1 MVISPTVSE
10 QPASTYSSQT
20 VFPDITDNK
29 PKRVMIVAGE
39 ASGDAYGG
47 ALVQSVHRRDSSVS
61 FFGIGGKSMA
71 ESGVTILHDC
81 SELAV
86 VGIVEVVKHF
96 RVISAAF
103 KELAHHLRTNP
114 PDLLV
119 LIDYPGFNLRL
130 AAVAKRAGVK
140 VLYYISPQIWAW
152 KKGRIKKI
160 KQIVDHM
167 AVILPFEAQY
177 YEKEQI
183 PVSFVGHPLLDMVQM
198 TLSPDEAARHLGVDP
213 QHTIIGLFPGGRRSE
228 VTRMLPVLVAAAK
241 RIRQHIPDAQFIL
254 PIAST
259 LTEEDML
266 PHLGSFAGEVLMT
279 HGNIHTVMRACDAIA
294 SVSGTVTLEVALVG
308 TPQVIVYRLSP
319 ITYYLARLLVDVP
332 FIGLCN
338 IVAGE
343 QVAKELIQDQASP
356 EAIAEEILRL
366 VRDEAY
372 RTSITQKLSGIPE
385 KLGAPGAHERLA
397 EQLLSMVY
405 S

>member
-1 MVISPTVSE
+1 MTTGSVVSQ
-10 QPASTYSSQT
+10 QPAPENVSQA
-20 VFPDITDNK
+20 VSGEVK

-47 ALVQSVHRRDSSVS
+47 ALVQSVHRRDPSVS

-96 RVISAAF
+96 KVISTAF
-103 KELAHHLRTNP
+103 KELSHHLRTNP

-130 AAVAKRAGVK
+130 AAIAKRAGVK

-177 YEKEQI
+177 YEKEKI
-183 PVSFVGHPLLDMVQM
+183 PVSFVGHPLLDMVKM
-198 TLSPDEAARHLGVDP
+198 TLSHDEAAICLGINP
-213 QHTIIGLFPGGRRSE
+213 QRTTIGLFPGGRQSE
-228 VTRMLPVLVAAAK
+228 VTRMLPVLVKAAK
-241 RIRQHIPDAQFIL
+241 LLKEKIPDVQFIL
-254 PIAST
+254 PVAST
-259 LTEEDML
+259 LTEADML
-266 PHLGSFAGEVLMT
+266 PHLGAFAEDVLMT
-279 HGNIHTVMRACDAIA
+279 HGEIHTVMRACDAIV

-356 EAIAEEILRL
+356 EAISEEILRL
-366 VRDEAY
+366 VRDKAY
-372 RTSITQKLSGIPE
+372 RATITQKLSEIPE

>member
-1 MVISPTVSE
+1 
-10 QPASTYSSQT
+10 
-20 VFPDITDNK
+20 
-29 PKRVMIVAGE
+29 MILALM
-39 ASGDAYGG
+39 
-47 ALVQSVHRRDSSVS
+47 ALV
-61 FFGIGGKSMA
+61 
-71 ESGVTILHDC
+71 
-81 SELAV
+81 
-86 VGIVEVVKHF
+86 
-96 RVISAAF
+96 
-103 KELAHHLRTNP
+103 
-114 PDLLV
+114 
-119 LIDYPGFNLRL
+119 
-130 AAVAKRAGVK
+130 
-140 VLYYISPQIWAW
+140 
-152 KKGRIKKI
+152 
-160 KQIVDHM
+160 
-167 AVILPFEAQY
+167 
-177 YEKEQI
+177 
-183 PVSFVGHPLLDMVQM
+183 
-198 TLSPDEAARHLGVDP
+198 
-213 QHTIIGLFPGGRRSE
+213 IGLFPGGRRSE

-356 EAIAEEILRL
+356 EAISEEILRL
-366 VRDEAY
+366 VRDKAY
-372 RTSITQKLSGIPE
+372 RATITQKLSEIPE